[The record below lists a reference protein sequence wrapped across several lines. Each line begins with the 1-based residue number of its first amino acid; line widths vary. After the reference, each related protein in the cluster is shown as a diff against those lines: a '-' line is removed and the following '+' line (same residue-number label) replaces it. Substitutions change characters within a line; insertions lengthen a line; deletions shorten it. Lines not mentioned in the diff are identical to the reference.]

1 MAGLFFDTSAL
12 AKLYHAEAGSAMV
25 EGLVLRS
32 GSVIFISRLG
42 VVEAGSVFAM
52 KARSCVII
60 LKSVQDDT
68 FYPGPKRQTFQC
80 FGICR

>member
-32 GSVIFISRLG
+32 GSVILISRLG

-52 KARSCVII
+52 KARSCVITTGAAVSFRVVALTSHHYAGAGELI
-60 LKSVQDDT
+60 Q
-68 FYPGPKRQTFQC
+68 
-80 FGICR
+80 